1 MSFADFAS
9 LSHLDRR
16 ETFQVDRARFDQILL
31 DRARE
36 LGAEVRIPA
45 RATAVQF
52 EPQGVEVEFV
62 QGGVTA
68 TLRAKAVVDASGR
81 DGFLAKRLG
90 LREVDPTLR
99 QVGIH
104 AWFEDVAPLPPGHEG
119 DIRLISLYERGWS
132 WLIPLPGG
140 QTSVGVVVPV
150 EVYRHYL
157 PSGAEATLD
166 TLLASVPA
174 LAGCLTEARRVS
186 EVRIDADYSYRARAY
201 AGDRWVLTGDAGSF
215 LDPIFSTGVLLAL
228 DSGLDAAKA
237 LHQGFRRGS
246 LRRPLARYARKQRR
260 CYGLFRRFVT
270 AFYGDGLRD
279 LLLHDGNPLGLRTA
293 VTSILAGETR
303 PSLATRVRLQ
313 IFFAIARFQARH
325 ELVPRRHRRPADEA
339 QAA

>member
-1 MSFADFAS
+1 MSSSLDATPYDVVVVGGGPAGSTAAGWLAAQGHRVVVLEREPFPRFHIGESLLPGCHRALDALGLNARLEAEGLPIKRGAFLISPDGAAVSFADFAS

-228 DSGLDAAKA
+228 DSGLD
-237 LHQGFRRGS
+237 LS
-246 LRRPLARYARKQRR
+246 LI
-260 CYGLFRRFVT
+260 
-270 AFYGDGLRD
+270 
-279 LLLHDGNPLGLRTA
+279 H
-293 VTSILAGETR
+293 I
-303 PSLATRVRLQ
+303 
-313 IFFAIARFQARH
+313 
-325 ELVPRRHRRPADEA
+325 
-339 QAA
+339 